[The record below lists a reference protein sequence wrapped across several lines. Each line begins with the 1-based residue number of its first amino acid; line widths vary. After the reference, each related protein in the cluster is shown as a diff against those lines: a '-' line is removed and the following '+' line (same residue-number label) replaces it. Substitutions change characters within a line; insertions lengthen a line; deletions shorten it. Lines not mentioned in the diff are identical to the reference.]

1 MRFDGALRPVEK
13 ACEPPGGRTTAGMI
27 RDLAEVLGCK
37 IPAIRPDALAAGR
50 FRRRE
55 ISPEDAGRNLVP
67 PTLDIRKIRLS
78 GKAMLPG
85 RRSYATM
92 NEAVRGR
99 LAGREI
105 RGAF

>member
-1 MRFDGALRPVEK
+1 
-13 ACEPPGGRTTAGMI
+13 MI
-27 RDLAEVLGCK
+27 RDLAEEIGCK
-37 IPAIRPDALAAGR
+37 IPSPRPDAVRVDLFRTPAFSPTDAGR
-50 FRRRE
+50 F
-55 ISPEDAGRNLVP
+55 LVP
-67 PTLDIRKIRLS
+67 RSLDIRKIRLS
-78 GKAMLPG
+78 GKAGLPV

>member
-1 MRFDGALRPVEK
+1 
-13 ACEPPGGRTTAGMI
+13 MI
-27 RDLAEVLGCK
+27 RDLAKELGCHL
-37 IPAIRPDALAAGR
+37 PASRPDATRTGR
-50 FRRRE
+50 
-55 ISPEDAGRNLVP
+55 ILVP
-67 PTLDIRKIRLS
+67 RTLDIRKIRLS
-78 GKAMLPG
+78 GKAGLPV